1 MSSGVRGDLG
11 AACPLPSPVVAPR
24 QISTTHATI
33 TCTVCGRS
41 LLRGERSDVFLHA
54 GERRQV
60 CELCTPRAVHEGWI
74 REGADAAPGRARGWS
89 RGSGVGFLERLRQRR
104 RDENVELL
112 VPRGAEGLIE
122 AIDEDPYA
130 VPPPDMAPEPAP
142 RPVADHRLP
151 EEPLMYR
158 EDRLVHAIPTNA
170 DMKVARAIELFNV
183 SQHCRTISGVSR
195 TLGAPLIS
203 VRPSL
208 TEGSIVTVVV
218 AWDLSWYRFEIDL
231 ADEVAGVRQ
240 TAQGAELGE
249 LEDVDRAPNA
259 VVDEHGLLHGVV
271 PPA

>member
-1 MSSGVRGDLG
+1 M
-11 AACPLPSPVVAPR
+11 
-24 QISTTHATI
+24 
-33 TCTVCGRS
+33 
-41 LLRGERSDVFLHA
+41 
-54 GERRQV
+54 

-74 REGADAAPGRARGWS
+74 REGADAAPGRVRGWS
-89 RGSGVGFLERLRQRR
+89 RGAGVSFLDRLRQRR
-104 RDENVELL
+104 REENVELL
-112 VPRGAEGLIE
+112 VPEGAEGLIE
-122 AIDEDPYA
+122 VYDEDPYA
-130 VPPPDMAPEPAP
+130 VPPPGMEPEREVAP
-142 RPVADHRLP
+142 VFDHNLP
-151 EEPLMYR
+151 QEPLIYR

-249 LEDVDRAPNA
+249 LDDADRAPNA
-259 VVDEHGLLHGVV
+259 VVDEHGLLHGVA

>member
-1 MSSGVRGDLG
+1 M
-11 AACPLPSPVVAPR
+11 
-24 QISTTHATI
+24 HATI
-33 TCTVCGRS
+33 TCAVCGRS
-41 LLRGERSDVFLHA
+41 LLRGERVDVFLHA

-60 CELCTPRAVHEGWI
+60 CELCTPRAVNEGWI

-89 RGSGVGFLERLRQRR
+89 RASGVSILERLRQRR
-104 RDENVELL
+104 REEDFELL
-112 VPRGAEGLIE
+112 VPEGAERLIE

-130 VPPPDMAPEPAP
+130 VPPPDMAPSASVDPASAHP
-142 RPVADHRLP
+142 YLD
-151 EEPLMYR
+151 EPLMYR
-158 EDRLVHAIPTNA
+158 EDRFVHAIPTNA

-195 TLGAPLIS
+195 TLGAPLVS

-240 TAQGAELGE
+240 TGQGAELGD
-249 LEDVDRAPNA
+249 LEETDRTPNA